1 MGLLDGLLG
10 NSGGGLLDFLR
21 QNAMNQQMLPGGLPS
36 DQAQYAPMQHQMQ
49 AMARMPQAQPSPL
62 DTAQWPSGPVGAP
75 SQASAALPPN
85 AQPTQ
90 GQMPMQAPMP
100 QGEGSFTAG
109 MRALGNPGGFINK
122 IADAVQGFSG
132 APTQANQ
139 TAQFLVSK
147 GLDPALAK
155 TIVSDPGLLRSVLPS
170 LLGTGGQ
177 TDDIKEYQ
185 FAKREDPSLT
195 FEKFMS
201 RKKSVTGE
209 YGLTPIWGTDKDGK
223 PTYVQPGKSGD
234 ARLANLPEGFQIA
247 RDPIKVD
254 AGTHFVLLDPQ
265 TRQPVG
271 TVPKNIAEKEAQ
283 EKEGAAKGSARVAL
297 PAAENTTNRAL
308 KMLKQAEEHPGLSD
322 SVGFIMGRFP
332 ALTPKGA
339 DFRERIEQIDAMVF
353 GDAVEVMRGLGA
365 LTDKEGPKVTAAR
378 ARLKTAKSE
387 EDFRT
392 ALKDVREVFETG
404 IENMRQKA
412 GGGSA
417 PAAAPKRIRLNA
429 DGNIIQ

>member
-21 QNAMNQQMLPGGLPS
+21 QNAMNQQFGGGLPS
-36 DQAQYAPMQHQMQ
+36 DQAQYAPMQAPMQ
-49 AMARMPQAQPSPL
+49 AMAQMPAQPSPL

-90 GQMPMQAPMP
+90 GQMPMQAPQQAEQP
-100 QGEGSFTAG
+100 
-109 MRALGNPGGFINK
+109 ALGNILGRIGNPDGFIARLTGN
-122 IADAVQGFSG
+122 DSRSVGQR
-132 APTQANQ
+132 QANL

-147 GLDPALAK
+147 GYEPALAQS
-155 TIVSDPGLLRSVLPS
+155 IASDPALLRSVLPQIM
-170 LLGTGGQ
+170 GVGGQ
-177 TDDIKEYQ
+177 TEDIKEFERAQ
-185 FAKREDPSLT
+185 KDPAFAKYLESKRSGAGEVGLNPVWGEDEKGNPVLGQLNKRGEFIQTKLPAGVTPS
-195 FEKFMS
+195 KG
-201 RKKSVTGE
+201 V
-209 YGLTPIWGTDKDGK
+209 D
-223 PTYVQPGKSGD
+223 
-234 ARLANLPEGFQIA
+234 
-247 RDPIKVD
+247 KVD
-254 AGTHFVLLDPQ
+254 LGTEWGVISKVNGQL
-265 TRQPVG
+265 VG
-271 TVPKNIAEKEAQ
+271 KYPKDIVGKESAEKVGQAQ
-283 EKEGAAKGSARVAL
+283 GSAKVAL
-297 PAAENTTNRAL
+297 PAAESTTARAL
-308 KMLKQAEEHPGLSD
+308 KMVKQLEEHQGLGD
-322 SVGFIMGRFP
+322 AVGFIVGRFP
-332 ALTPKGA
+332 ALTPKAA
-339 DFRERIEQIDAMVF
+339 DFRERVEQVDAMVF

-378 ARLKTAKSE
+378 ARLKAAKSE